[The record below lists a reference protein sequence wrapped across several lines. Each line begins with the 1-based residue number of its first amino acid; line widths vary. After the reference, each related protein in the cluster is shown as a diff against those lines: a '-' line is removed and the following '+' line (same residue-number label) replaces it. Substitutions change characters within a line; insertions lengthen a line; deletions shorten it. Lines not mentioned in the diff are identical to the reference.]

1 MHIYIRN
8 QRGDALIEKGKVLII
23 GSAKRN
29 CIFTGEDELKLTFLG
44 EYKDKEEAEEIL
56 RHIINRIVNPTPK
69 EIERGNIFID
79 LEELEIE

>member
-8 QRGDALIEKGKVLII
+8 QRGDALIEKGKILII

-44 EYKDKEEAEEIL
+44 EYKNEKEAEEVL
-56 RHIINRIVNPTPK
+56 GHIISRIVSPTAR
-69 EIERGNIFID
+69 EVERGSIYID
-79 LEELEIE
+79 LENLEI